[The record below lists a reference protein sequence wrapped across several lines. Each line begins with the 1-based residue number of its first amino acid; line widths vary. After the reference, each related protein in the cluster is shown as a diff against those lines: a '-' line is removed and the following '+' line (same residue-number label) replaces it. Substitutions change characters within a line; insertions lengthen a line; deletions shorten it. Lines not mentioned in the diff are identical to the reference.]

1 MMRWITAAALVMSL
15 QACAL
20 LPSSFDSQEHARL
33 VTINQLSADNRVCAT
48 PALAAGISREIT
60 READWVYRYGTSL
73 ADNQNMTQMER
84 DLLAMSTELSDRYQ
98 KGEVSVVYCR
108 SKLDN
113 IHKATQ
119 TMIGVSARRPRP

>member
-1 MMRWITAAALVMSL
+1 MRWITAAALAISL

-33 VTINQLSADNRVCAT
+33 VTIGQLSADNRVCAT

-60 READWVYRYGTSL
+60 READWVYRYGASL
-73 ADNQNMTQMER
+73 ADNDNMTRMER

-119 TMIGVSARRPRP
+119 TMIGVSARRPRL